1 VANGS
6 KIAAVAFDC
15 YGTLIDFSDEA
26 YIRAYGTICAE
37 QGLPLSGDVLYEKWM
52 EIWRRLVDDGR
63 IAATTDA
70 VPGPN
75 TPGPLSE
82 TVTIPPHPQ
91 HHTANPRIRPLDG
104 PVPAFRTY
112 RQEWTEH
119 FALCFEELGVQ
130 GDAAAGHERLRTM
143 LAAAPAFSES
153 LRTIEAIGRKLPIAL
168 MSNADDDFLYPVL
181 AKNGLTFPVV
191 VSSEEAQAYKPHRSI
206 FQRLS
211 EEMGVAPESVLY
223 VGDSR
228 LADVTGS
235 KNAGMHAAW
244 VNRGSASKG
253 ASPSKKEANTQ
264 RNLAEPDIEVSHLDG
279 LLDFLDLR

>member
-1 VANGS
+1 VTNGS
-6 KIAAVAFDC
+6 RIEAVAFDC

-37 QGLPLSGDVLYEKWM
+37 QGLPLTGEVLYEKWM
-52 EIWRRLVDDGR
+52 EIWRRLVNDGR
-63 IAATTDA
+63 ITATTDA

-82 TVTIPPHPQ
+82 TVAIPPHPQ
-91 HHTANPRIRPLDG
+91 HHSGSRVRPLDG
-104 PVPAFRTY
+104 PVPSFRTY
-112 RQEWTEH
+112 REEWTEH

-130 GDAAAGHERLRTM
+130 GDAAAGHEHLRTM
-143 LAAAPAFSES
+143 LAAAPAFMEA

-181 AKNGLTFPVV
+181 ARNALTFPVV

-211 EEMGVAPESVLY
+211 EQMGVAPANILY

-244 VNRGSASKG
+244 INRGPPNKG
-253 ASPSKKEANTQ
+253 ASDWASTQ
-264 RNLAEPDIEVSHLDG
+264 RSLAEPDIEVSRLDG